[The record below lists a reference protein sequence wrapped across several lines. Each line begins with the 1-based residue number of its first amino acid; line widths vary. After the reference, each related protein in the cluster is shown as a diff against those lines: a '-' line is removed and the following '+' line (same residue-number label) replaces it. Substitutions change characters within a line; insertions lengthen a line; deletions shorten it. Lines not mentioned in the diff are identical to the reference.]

1 MRKWKKKLYKN
12 LINHVWIWRLET
24 KSIIFNSLFLTV
36 FTIFI
41 HISWIDMLLSV
52 VFECFFFFNASW
64 RNIWSKAP
72 NHGYPSNETANVFS
86 DEHRI
91 ASAGSRNAG
100 DNSII
105 KVQVASRIYRRKY
118 TMLSCLSEFQA
129 QDDGRNTL

>member
-1 MRKWKKKLYKN
+1 MDSRY
-12 LINHVWIWRLET
+12 
-24 KSIIFNSLFLTV
+24 STV
-36 FTIFI
+36 FFRV
-41 HISWIDMLLSV
+41 L
-52 VFECFFFFNASW
+52 FFKNASW

-72 NHGYPSNETANVFS
+72 NHGYPSSETANVFS

-105 KVQVASRIYRRKY
+105 KVQVASRIYWRKY
-118 TMLSCLSEFQA
+118 TTLSCLSEFQT